1 MTESK
6 SSSSRFRTDLID
18 ELQKIDP
25 TKTAQ
30 VELDHF
36 VKLARHEL
44 QPNSYKQIH
53 VGLSQTYE
61 DIRKKNQQTA
71 SYYLKYMLNE
81 LVANFRLEEARIRL
95 PQTICDLYIREISRI
110 RDQLTQ
116 LNLEYYDF
124 DNDPFVKDFALLTHR
139 FIPVGAEFAVPFSGV
154 PRRALFQ
161 GGIRQF
167 FRATGVIMF
176 RTCGFGPFVSLHA
189 HPLALYD
196 FNPEGWE
203 NTYHRLAELLELNPI
218 IKGITSASWFLDP
231 KLKSI
236 SPHLSYLRDVPE
248 KNGAAFFFVEY
259 DYEGTSGALA
269 KSATRRGLFRQ
280 GAYVPAIYMRV
291 WARNDIF
298 QWSRR
303 NRHGAAEAIS

>member
-1 MTESK
+1 MAELSP
-6 SSSSRFRTDLID
+6 SQLRRGLID

-25 TKTAQ
+25 RKTAQ

-36 VKLARHEL
+36 VQLARHEL

-53 VGLSQTYE
+53 VGLLQIYTT
-61 DIRKKNQQTA
+61 IREKNQQAA
-71 SYYLKYMLNE
+71 SLYLKYMLNE

-139 FIPVGAEFAVPFSGV
+139 FVPVGAEFAVPFSGV
-154 PRRALFQ
+154 PRRTLFQ

-167 FRATGVIMF
+167 FRTAGVIMF
-176 RTCGFGPFVSLHA
+176 RTCGFEPFFSLHA

-203 NTYHRLAELLELNPI
+203 NTYHRLAQLLELNPT

-231 KLKSI
+231 QLESI
-236 SPHLSYLRDVPE
+236 SPHLTYLREVPE
-248 KNGAAFFFVEY
+248 QNGAAFFFVGY
-259 DYEGTSGALA
+259 DYDGTSGALA
-269 KSATRRGLFRQ
+269 RSASRRRLFHE
-280 GAYVPAIYMRV
+280 GHYVPAIYMRV
-291 WARNDIF
+291 WPRDDILK
-298 QWSRR
+298 WSQK
-303 NRHGAAEAIS
+303 NKKAWVSNT